1 MRGTY
6 RCTNVKFCMEDE
18 NQRRAWE
25 YLHGLNRRDGS
36 YGKVLADALIAVI
49 GSQSNSQNAM
59 RKRFSGKQCEDS
71 GDEIKEFANKV
82 AEVVLE
88 GITDYFADKAVFKVQ
103 NKDLMKRKYPNRS
116 RKRRLQKICW
126 ILLFQWESSL
136 QKNRV

>member
-49 GSQSNSQNAM
+49 DSRSNSQNAM
-59 RKRFSGKQCEDS
+59 RKRFSGKQCENS
-71 GDEIKEFANKV
+71 EDEIKEFANEI
-82 AEVVLE
+82 AGVVLE
-88 GITDYFADKAVFKVQ
+88 GINDYFADKAVFHSAEQRTDEVQ
-103 NKDLMKRKYPNRS
+103 VSKQEQEEEIAEDMLDFAFSMG
-116 RKRRLQKICW
+116 
-126 ILLFQWESSL
+126 E
-136 QKNRV
+136 

>member
-36 YGKVLADALIAVI
+36 YRKVLADALIAMI
-49 GSQSNSQNAM
+49 DRQNDAQNAE
-59 RKRFSGKQCEDS
+59 RKRFLGELHEDS
-71 GDEIKEFANKV
+71 TDEFSAFANKV

-88 GITDYFADKAVFKVQ
+88 GITDYFADKAVFHSAEQRTDEVQ
-103 NKDLMKRKYPNRS
+103 VSKQEQEEGIAEDMLDFAFSMG
-116 RKRRLQKICW
+116 
-126 ILLFQWESSL
+126 E
-136 QKNRV
+136 

>member
-49 GSQSNSQNAM
+49 DSQSADQNAM
-59 RKRFSGKQCEDS
+59 RRRFLGKQCEDS
-71 GDEIKEFANKV
+71 GDEIQEFANKV

-88 GITDYFADKAVFKVQ
+88 GIIDCFADKAVFQ
-103 NKDLMKRKYPNRS
+103 GTE
-116 RKRRLQKICW
+116 QKTDKADASKQEQDGEIAEDM
-126 ILLFQWESSL
+126 LDFAFAMGE
-136 QKNRV
+136 

>member
-49 GSQSNSQNAM
+49 DSQSDDQNAM
-59 RKRFSGKQCEDS
+59 KKRFLGKQCEDS

-82 AEVVLE
+82 VEVVLE
-88 GITDYFADKAVFKVQ
+88 GITDYFADRVVFQGVEQRTDETQVFKQ
-103 NKDLMKRKYPNRS
+103 EHEEEISEDMLDFAFSMG
-116 RKRRLQKICW
+116 
-126 ILLFQWESSL
+126 E
-136 QKNRV
+136 

>member
-82 AEVVLE
+82 AGDVLE
-88 GITDYFADKAVFKVQ
+88 GINDYFADKAVFQGTKQ
-103 NKDLMKRKYPNRS
+103 
-116 RKRRLQKICW
+116 RLDETQVSKPELEEEIAEDM
-126 ILLFQWESSL
+126 LDFAFSMGE
-136 QKNRV
+136 

>member
-59 RKRFSGKQCEDS
+59 RKRFSGKQCENS
-71 GDEIKEFANKV
+71 EDEIKEFANEV
-82 AEVVLE
+82 AGVVLE
-88 GITDYFADKAVFKVQ
+88 GINDYFSEKAVFQGAEQGTAGAQVSKQEPKEEIVE
-103 NKDLMKRKYPNRS
+103 DMLDFAFSMG
-116 RKRRLQKICW
+116 
-126 ILLFQWESSL
+126 E
-136 QKNRV
+136 

>member
-36 YGKVLADALIAVI
+36 YGKVLADALIVVI
-49 GSQSNSQNAM
+49 DSQGDAQNAM
-59 RKRFSGKQCEDS
+59 RKRYLGKECEDS
-71 GDEIKEFANKV
+71 GDEIKELANKV

-88 GITDYFADKAVFKVQ
+88 GITDYFSDKAVFQGAEQGTVEAQVSKQ
-103 NKDLMKRKYPNRS
+103 EQEEEIAEDMLNFAFSMG
-116 RKRRLQKICW
+116 
-126 ILLFQWESSL
+126 E
-136 QKNRV
+136 

>member
-88 GITDYFADKAVFKVQ
+88 GITDYFADKAVF
-103 NKDLMKRKYPNRS
+103 
-116 RKRRLQKICW
+116 
-126 ILLFQWESSL
+126 
-136 QKNRV
+136 

>member
-49 GSQSNSQNAM
+49 DSQSDDQNAM
-59 RKRFSGKQCEDS
+59 RRRFLGKQCEDS
-71 GDEIKEFANKV
+71 GDEIMEFANKL

-88 GITDYFADKAVFKVQ
+88 GITDYFSDKAVFQ
-103 NKDLMKRKYPNRS
+103 GTE
-116 RKRRLQKICW
+116 QKTDKAD
-126 ILLFQWESSL
+126 ESKQEQDGEIAEDML
-136 QKNRV
+136 DFAFAMGE

>member
-49 GSQSNSQNAM
+49 DSRSNSQNAM
-59 RKRFSGKQCEDS
+59 RKRFSGKQCENS
-71 GDEIKEFANKV
+71 EDEIKEFANEV
-82 AEVVLE
+82 AGVVLE
-88 GITDYFADKAVFKVQ
+88 GINDYFSEKAVFQGAEQGTAGAQVSKQ
-103 NKDLMKRKYPNRS
+103 EPKEEIAEDMLD
-116 RKRRLQKICW
+116 
-126 ILLFQWESSL
+126 FAFSL
-136 QKNRV
+136 GE

>member
-49 GSQSNSQNAM
+49 DSQSNSQNVM
-59 RKRFSGKQCEDS
+59 RKRLLGKQCKDS
-71 GDEIKEFANKV
+71 GDEIGEFANKV

-88 GITDYFADKAVFKVQ
+88 GITDYFTDKAVFHNLAQRTYEANVPKQ
-103 NKDLMKRKYPNRS
+103 EQEEEIAEDMLDFAFSMG
-116 RKRRLQKICW
+116 
-126 ILLFQWESSL
+126 E
-136 QKNRV
+136 

>member
-49 GSQSNSQNAM
+49 DSRSNSQNAM
-59 RKRFSGKQCEDS
+59 RKRRIRMPISGVMKHRLFSL
-71 GDEIKEFANKV
+71 A
-82 AEVVLE
+82 AL
-88 GITDYFADKAVFKVQ
+88 
-103 NKDLMKRKYPNRS
+103 
-116 RKRRLQKICW
+116 KIC
-126 ILLFQWESSL
+126 
-136 QKNRV
+136 

>member
-6 RCTNVKFCMEDE
+6 RCTNIKFCMEDE

-49 GSQSNSQNAM
+49 DRQRDVQNAE
-59 RKRFSGKQCEDS
+59 RKRFLGKQCENLE
-71 GDEIKEFANKV
+71 DEIQEFANKV

-88 GITDYFADKAVFKVQ
+88 GITDYFADKAVFHSAEQRTDEAQVFKQ
-103 NKDLMKRKYPNRS
+103 EQEEEIAEDMLDFAFSMG
-116 RKRRLQKICW
+116 
-126 ILLFQWESSL
+126 E
-136 QKNRV
+136 

>member
-49 GSQSNSQNAM
+49 DRQNNAQNAE
-59 RKRFSGKQCEDS
+59 RKRFLGELHEDS
-71 GDEIKEFANKV
+71 TNEFSAFANKV
-82 AEVVLE
+82 AGVVLE
-88 GITDYFADKAVFKVQ
+88 GITNYFADKAVFQ
-103 NKDLMKRKYPNRS
+103 GAEQ
-116 RKRRLQKICW
+116 RLDETQVSKPEQEEEIAEDM
-126 ILLFQWESSL
+126 LDFAFSMGE
-136 QKNRV
+136 

>member
-49 GSQSNSQNAM
+49 DSRSNAQNAE
-59 RKRFSGKQCEDS
+59 RKQFLGELHEDS
-71 GDEIKEFANKV
+71 TDEFSAFVNKV
-82 AEVVLE
+82 AGIVLE
-88 GITDYFADKAVFKVQ
+88 GINDYFADKAVFHSAEQRTDEVQ
-103 NKDLMKRKYPNRS
+103 VSKQEQEEEIEEDMLDLAFSMG
-116 RKRRLQKICW
+116 
-126 ILLFQWESSL
+126 E
-136 QKNRV
+136 

>member
-49 GSQSNSQNAM
+49 GSQSNLQNAM

-71 GDEIKEFANKV
+71 GDEIKEFAYKV

-88 GITDYFADKAVFKVQ
+88 GITDYFADKAVFQGTKQ
-103 NKDLMKRKYPNRS
+103 
-116 RKRRLQKICW
+116 RLDETQVSKPEPEEEIAEDM
-126 ILLFQWESSL
+126 LDFAFSMGE
-136 QKNRV
+136 

>member
-49 GSQSNSQNAM
+49 DSQSADQNAM
-59 RKRFSGKQCEDS
+59 RRRFLGKQCEDS
-71 GDEIKEFANKV
+71 GDEIQEFANKV

-88 GITDYFADKAVFKVQ
+88 GIIDCFADKAVF
-103 NKDLMKRKYPNRS
+103 PGTE
-116 RKRRLQKICW
+116 QKTDKADASKQEQDGEIAEDM
-126 ILLFQWESSL
+126 LDFAFAMGE
-136 QKNRV
+136 

>member
-49 GSQSNSQNAM
+49 GSQSNLQNAM

-71 GDEIKEFANKV
+71 GDEIKEFAYKV

-88 GITDYFADKAVFKVQ
+88 DITDYFADKAVFQGTKQ
-103 NKDLMKRKYPNRS
+103 
-116 RKRRLQKICW
+116 RLDETQVSKPEPEEEIAEDM
-126 ILLFQWESSL
+126 LDFAFSMGE
-136 QKNRV
+136 